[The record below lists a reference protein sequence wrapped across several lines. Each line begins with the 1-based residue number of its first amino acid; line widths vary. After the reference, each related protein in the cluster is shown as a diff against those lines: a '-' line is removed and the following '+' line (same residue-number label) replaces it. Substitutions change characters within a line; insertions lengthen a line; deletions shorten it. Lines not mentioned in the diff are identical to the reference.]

1 MFSLNPRAAPGARR
15 DESRAGKSVS
25 QGDASDG
32 DGAFSAATG
41 AADADALPSAGT
53 ARLLE
58 AQPSSRCPT
67 TLLRTSV
74 PSFFRKSARAPA
86 CHASMGMYPS
96 YPAGTRLANRQSW
109 ATCQGR
115 DIWVRQAR
123 GGGGGRRRRRR
134 RASPCLTK
142 TASTERTL
150 SRSHRSATGAR
161 PPRIVAA
168 DSRASPDLPRPW
180 MLSAVMVA
188 STSKAPVGS

>member
-1 MFSLNPRAAPGARR
+1 MVCLSMFSLNPRAAPGARR

-96 YPAGTRLANRQSW
+96 YPAGTRLANRQS
-109 ATCQGR
+109 
-115 DIWVRQAR
+115 
-123 GGGGGRRRRRR
+123 
-134 RASPCLTK
+134 
-142 TASTERTL
+142 
-150 SRSHRSATGAR
+150 
-161 PPRIVAA
+161 
-168 DSRASPDLPRPW
+168 
-180 MLSAVMVA
+180 
-188 STSKAPVGS
+188 

>member
-1 MFSLNPRAAPGARR
+1 MVCLSMFFLKPRAAPGARR

-96 YPAGTRLANRQSW
+96 YPAGTRLANRQS
-109 ATCQGR
+109 
-115 DIWVRQAR
+115 
-123 GGGGGRRRRRR
+123 
-134 RASPCLTK
+134 
-142 TASTERTL
+142 
-150 SRSHRSATGAR
+150 
-161 PPRIVAA
+161 
-168 DSRASPDLPRPW
+168 
-180 MLSAVMVA
+180 
-188 STSKAPVGS
+188 